1 MKRAL
6 LGVNRLWWFGG
17 AALLLVLAVA
27 LVRQQRTPAVKAP
40 VVAATPR
47 NQEAVAALGRLEPAG
62 DVRLLAAPISGIG
75 GSPRISELLVEEG
88 DRVSAGQ
95 LLARFDTAPTLVA
108 QQRLIE
114 ARLRNLDTR
123 LAVQTRDVRR
133 YRQLS
138 RSGAIPSGELDNRE
152 TDLLK
157 LQGDRNEAWA
167 EREKLKA
174 ELLLTELRAPMAG
187 TVLKLHARVGERPT
201 ETGVLELGA
210 SNRMQALVEVYE
222 SDIDRVRLGQS
233 VSLISENGG
242 YQGAL
247 SGEVI
252 RISPQVRQRSV
263 LSTDPTGDA
272 DARVVEVRVALDPA
286 DSQRVRDLT
295 GLKVIARLAATR
307 TPVQP

>member
-1 MKRAL
+1 
-6 LGVNRLWWFGG
+6 
-17 AALLLVLAVA
+17 
-27 LVRQQRTPAVKAP
+27 
-40 VVAATPR
+40 
-47 NQEAVAALGRLEPAG
+47 
-62 DVRLLAAPISGIG
+62 
-75 GSPRISELLVEEG
+75 
-88 DRVSAGQ
+88 
-95 LLARFDTAPTLVA
+95 
-108 QQRLIE
+108 
-114 ARLRNLDTR
+114 
-123 LAVQTRDVRR
+123 
-133 YRQLS
+133 
-138 RSGAIPSGELDNRE
+138 
-152 TDLLK
+152 
-157 LQGDRNEAWA
+157 
-167 EREKLKA
+167 
-174 ELLLTELRAPMAG
+174 
-187 TVLKLHARVGERPT
+187 
-201 ETGVLELGA
+201 
-210 SNRMQALVEVYE
+210 LVEVYE